1 MSAGW
6 TVPITVVSGVFVF
19 VVGQAVQRF
28 LLEPIQQQRRVIG
41 QVAFAL
47 LYYGNVGLYKPF
59 ESESR
64 EDIASTLRKL
74 AGELRR
80 TRSTIPV
87 YRLLEKT
94 RLVPKTDNVI
104 KASAHLT
111 GWSNSIIGGSED
123 TAAEH
128 KDIIRFSLDIVR

>member
-1 MSAGW
+1 MSAAW
-6 TVPITVVSGVFVF
+6 TPVITVLGGVFVF
-19 VVGQAVQRF
+19 VGGQIVQRF
-28 LLEPIQQQRRVIG
+28 FLEPIQEQRRIIG
-41 QVAFAL
+41 EIASLL
-47 LYYGNVGLYKPF
+47 LYYDNVGRYKPF
-59 ESESR
+59 ESETH

-87 YRLLEKT
+87 YRLLERT

-111 GWSNSIIGGSED
+111 GWSNAIIGGSED
-123 TAAEH
+123 TVREH
-128 KDIIRFSLDIVR
+128 KNIIRMSLGILR